1 MREPAKGGPDGLAAS
16 YCADLRE
23 GAFSVLTWVY
33 IVIEVLSAV
42 GLVFLILMHS
52 GKGGGLSDMF
62 GGSVGAAAQGS
73 TVVER
78 NLDRITVTVALIFA
92 FTTLTLDLRLQ

>member
-1 MREPAKGGPDGLAAS
+1 LLATLSA
-16 YCADLRE
+16 
-23 GAFSVLTWVY
+23 VTWVY
-33 IVIEVLSAV
+33 VVIEAVSA
-42 GLVFLILMHS
+42 LALIFLILMHS

-78 NLDRITVTVALIFA
+78 NLDRITVTVAIIFA
-92 FTTLTLDLRLQ
+92 FATITLDLRLQ

>member
-1 MREPAKGGPDGLAAS
+1 MLTVLYVVIEIAS
-16 YCADLRE
+16 
-23 GAFSVLTWVY
+23 AFS
-33 IVIEVLSAV
+33 
-42 GLVFLILMHS
+42 LVFLILMHS

-78 NLDRITVTVALIFA
+78 NLDRITVTVAVIFA
-92 FTTLTLDLRLQ
+92 LTSLTLDLRLQ

>member
-1 MREPAKGGPDGLAAS
+1 VSVGTWIYIGVEVASALGL
-16 YCADLRE
+16 
-23 GAFSVLTWVY
+23 
-33 IVIEVLSAV
+33 I
-42 GLVFLILMHS
+42 FLILMHS

-78 NLDRITVTVALIFA
+78 NLDRITVTVAIIFTFA
-92 FTTLTLDLRLQ
+92 TLTLDLRLQ